1 MAFRKW
7 LSTAGGGGPQY
18 LGEQA
23 NETWHDSMG
32 RLRRRELLDRFSQ
45 HTQNCASCR
54 QARDL
59 ALNSLKLETAV
70 QGHPYS
76 GWNLSF
82 DACSYSGLP
91 QNMLFCWK
99 DISGLHANICNHS
112 ALHICVNSHC

>member
-1 MAFRKW
+1 MRSWHLAACLRRGVMAFRKW

-59 ALNSLKLETAV
+59 ALNSLK
-70 QGHPYS
+70 
-76 GWNLSF
+76 
-82 DACSYSGLP
+82 
-91 QNMLFCWK
+91 
-99 DISGLHANICNHS
+99 
-112 ALHICVNSHC
+112 

>member
-1 MAFRKW
+1 VRSWHLAACLRRGVMAFRKW

-59 ALNSLKLETAV
+59 ALNSLK
-70 QGHPYS
+70 
-76 GWNLSF
+76 
-82 DACSYSGLP
+82 
-91 QNMLFCWK
+91 
-99 DISGLHANICNHS
+99 
-112 ALHICVNSHC
+112 